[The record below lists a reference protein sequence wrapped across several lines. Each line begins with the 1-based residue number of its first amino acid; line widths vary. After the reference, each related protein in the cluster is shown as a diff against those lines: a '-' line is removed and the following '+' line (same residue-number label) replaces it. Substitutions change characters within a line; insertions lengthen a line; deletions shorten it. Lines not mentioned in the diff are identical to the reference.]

1 MMPAQAARLKSEIVR
16 PDRCRSHSFGRDKH
30 HFNDCGFEA
39 AAEYIQDRYKALG
52 NALAKNDSDDAL
64 EAFGQILHA
73 SQDFYAHSN
82 WSDSGLTGLVTDFAD
97 GSGPASEWPP
107 MPPGLFG
114 GVVVLADSHAKGW
127 TFERTGRRVTARS
140 RDGRVVPAVMTGEV
154 AGPTRC
160 PSSIVLGHWDA
171 PPEQGGLSKDEPGR
185 PGYQAAT
192 AIALRQTQREVCRLL
207 AQTTPNNPGRATLA
221 SWFVPGELAKLERQ
235 CDPSSSSAV
244 HKSIAAEAHDKGGP
258 SGACHDEGEASGAG
272 HDKGEPSGA
281 GRSDYARLQA
291 GMNVGYRY
299 VHATGSTV
307 AVGIDVR
314 SRHLGLAVWHDAH
327 DPIEAAFTW
336 A

>member
-97 GSGPASEWPP
+97 GSGAAAEWPP

-140 RDGRVVPAVMTGEV
+140 RDGRVMPAIMTGEV

-171 PPEQGGLSKDEPGR
+171 PREQGGLSKDERGR
-185 PGYQAAT
+185 PGYQAAL
-192 AIALRQTQREVCRLL
+192 AMALRQTRREVCRLI
-207 AQTTPNNPGRATLA
+207 AQTPPGNPGRATLA
-221 SWFVPGELAKLERQ
+221 SWFEPGKLEPLGEQ
-235 CDPSSSSAV
+235 CQSSGRAGAPEAV
-244 HKSIAAEAHDKGGP
+244 IADAHDQ
-258 SGACHDEGEASGAG
+258 
-272 HDKGEPSGA
+272 GEPSGA
-281 GRSDYARLQA
+281 GRSVYARLQA

-307 AVGIDVR
+307 AMGIDLR
-314 SRHLGLAVWHDAH
+314 SPHFGFAVWHDAH
-327 DPIEAAFTW
+327 DPIEAAFSW
-336 A
+336 APWGRSW